1 MLQIL
6 ILTALLAS
14 ILFAGCNYRNAIKS
28 DGLAPNVIPKRY
40 YFHYYRDWFL
50 AIVVLVAVGV
60 CVGLLLNAI

>member
-1 MLQIL
+1 MLLTI

-50 AIVVLVAVGV
+50 AIVVLMAVGV
-60 CVGLLLNAI
+60 VVGVIINAI